1 MQQAKTVLL
10 AQFSETFNQL
20 FCRLLNWSRFWQMT
34 GVQLIFPC
42 GIHWKKAASTARLVY
57 RRLNLEH
64 LRLAGAAPRQIEARI
79 ERRLMRLP

>member
-20 FCRLLNWSRFWQMT
+20 FLQAVELIAAFWQMA
-34 GVQLIFPC
+34 GVQLIFKPDPLEE
-42 GIHWKKAASTARLVY
+42 GRFVQRGWRIGVV
-57 RRLNLEH
+57 LEH
-64 LRLAGAAPRQIEARI
+64 LRLAGAIPRQIEARI